1 MKRLFRYLGAS
12 RLAIAVGTLIKI
24 VGTMMDLFIPY
35 VLAHLLDNV
44 VPAKDQK
51 GIFLWG
57 GAMVL
62 FSLFAFLF
70 NVVANR
76 MASLVAC
83 DTTRAIRHDLYE
95 RSCRLS
101 SRQTDSFGVA
111 SLESRLTS
119 DTYNVNHMIGMS
131 LRLGIRAPILL
142 FGGVVMTAIL
152 DIRLT
157 GVMLLTLPFVYFVV
171 KRASTAGIPLYK
183 LLQKKNDEFVRVVRE
198 DAAGIR
204 VIKALSKVQ
213 YEENRFDTANRDAI
227 ETEQKAGVT
236 MARLAPVTTFVLNV
250 GMCAVI
256 MAGAFLVTREKTTAG
271 TIIAFM
277 SYFTII
283 ANALIN
289 ISRIFVNLSKGSAS
303 MARIDEVLSSEYELT
318 VTGEMPQTLS
328 TAPYIEFRNVSFSY
342 QGQRVLH
349 GVSFTLNR
357 HETLGIIGE
366 TGSGKST
373 LINLLMRF
381 YDPDEGEIY
390 LEGVN
395 IKEIPTESLRK
406 RFGVV
411 FQNDFLFADTMKEN
425 IRFGR
430 NEVTDDDILRAA
442 SYAEAKEFIEARP
455 EGYESQLAIKG
466 ANLSGGQKQRT
477 LIARALAAD
486 PDILVL
492 DDSSSALDYKTDS
505 LLRASLAAHF
515 SHTTSVIVAQRVS
528 SIASADKILVL
539 TAGKILAVG
548 THQEL
553 LEGCPTY
560 AEIHQSQMGGAILD

>member
-1 MKRLFRYLGAS
+1 MKRLFGYLKAS
-12 RLAIAVGTLIKI
+12 RLAICVGTVIKI

-44 VPAKDQK
+44 VPTKNQ
-51 GIFLWG
+51 GRIFFWG

-62 FSLFAFLF
+62 FSVFAFLF
-70 NVVANR
+70 NVLANR

-83 DTTRAIRHDLYE
+83 DTTREIRHDLFARISY
-95 RSCRLS
+95 LS
-101 SRQTDSFGVA
+101 SAQTDRLTIA
-111 SLESRLTS
+111 SLEGRLTS

-142 FGGVVMTAIL
+142 IGGIVMTAIL

-157 GVMLLTLPFVYFVV
+157 LVMLLTLPFVYFAV
-171 KRASTAGIPLYK
+171 RAASKAGIPLYK
-183 LLQKKNDEFVRVVRE
+183 LLQKKNDEFTRVVRE
-198 DAAGIR
+198 DATGIR
-204 VIKALSKVQ
+204 VIKALSKID
-213 YEENRFDTANRDAI
+213 YEKERFDAANRDAI
-227 ETEQKAGVT
+227 EVEKKAGVT
-236 MARLAPVTTFVLNV
+236 MARLGPVTTFVLNV

-256 MAGAFLVTREKTTAG
+256 LAGGFLVTKELSTSG

-289 ISRIFVNLSKGSAS
+289 ISRIFVNISKGSAS
-303 MARIDEVLSSEYELT
+303 MARIDEVLSESLELA
-318 VTGEMPQTLS
+318 VSGEMPETNRR
-328 TAPYIEFRNVSFSY
+328 APFIEFRGVSFSY
-342 QGQRVLH
+342 GKTRVLEDI
-349 GVSFTLNR
+349 SFTLNR

-373 LINLLMRF
+373 LIDLLMRF
-381 YDPDEGEIY
+381 YDPDEGEI
-390 LEGVN
+390 LIEGVD
-395 IKEIPTESLRK
+395 IRKIPTKALRA

-411 FQNDFLFADTMKEN
+411 FQNDFLFADTVKEN

-430 NEVTDDDILRAA
+430 EGLSDGEIESAA
-442 SYAEAKEFIEARP
+442 SYAQAKAFIEERP
-455 EGYESQLAIKG
+455 LGYDDPLAIKG

-486 PDILVL
+486 PEILIL
-492 DDSSSALDYKTDS
+492 DDSSSALDYKTDA

-515 SHTTSVIVAQRVS
+515 SQTTAVVVAQRIS
-528 SIASADKILVL
+528 SIATADKILVL
-539 TAGKILAVG
+539 SEGKILASG
-548 THQEL
+548 SHEEL
-553 LEGCPTY
+553 LNRCPTY
-560 AEIHQSQMGGAILD
+560 AEISESQMGGAILD